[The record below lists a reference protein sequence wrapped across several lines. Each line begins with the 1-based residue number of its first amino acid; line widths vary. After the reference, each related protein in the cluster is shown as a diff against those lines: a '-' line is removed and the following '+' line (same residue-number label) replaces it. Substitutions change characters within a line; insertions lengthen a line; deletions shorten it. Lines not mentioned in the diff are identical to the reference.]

1 MSEDQGFVGDMD
13 IASLL
18 VNKERCLMRAPLT
31 DAVRSPSGVASL
43 GMLITMVDVGASD
56 PALAACRPDWT
67 ATQDLSMHGASWITE
82 GPILVDNQL
91 VRVGKKLIVVR
102 ADVYDGRGVEDFDA
116 IEAAID
122 AGEVPLA
129 ARSLVTFAR
138 LPGAAARDAD
148 DYNPANW
155 VGDIRHRPWDRPPAG
170 TMYERMGLRVLDAAG
185 GRVELDRTPYVANS
199 IGTINGGAQAVM
211 IETAAEAMRPGLAA
225 SDMQLHFLS
234 QVKAGPAQ
242 SRGRVVREAGDHS
255 VVDIDLVDAGNGD
268 QLLTMAT
275 VTLRRPPS

>member
-1 MSEDQGFVGDMD
+1 
-13 IASLL
+13 
-18 VNKERCLMRAPLT
+18 
-31 DAVRSPSGVASL
+31 
-43 GMLITMVDVGASD
+43 
-56 PALAACRPDWT
+56 
-67 ATQDLSMHGASWITE
+67 
-82 GPILVDNQL
+82 
-91 VRVGKKLIVVR
+91 
-102 ADVYDGRGVEDFDA
+102 
-116 IEAAID
+116 
-122 AGEVPLA
+122 
-129 ARSLVTFAR
+129 
-138 LPGAAARDAD
+138 
-148 DYNPANW
+148 
-155 VGDIRHRPWDRPPAG
+155 
-170 TMYERMGLRVLDAAG
+170 MYERMGLRVLDAAG